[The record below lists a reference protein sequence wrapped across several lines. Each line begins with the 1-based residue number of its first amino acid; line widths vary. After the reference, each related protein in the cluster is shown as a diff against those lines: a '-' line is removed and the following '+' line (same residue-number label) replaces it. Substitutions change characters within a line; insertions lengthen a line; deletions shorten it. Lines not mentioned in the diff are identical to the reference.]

1 MSDLRLIE
9 VDEFFFAIRDF
20 GSLDVFVTARGLDE
34 DEVFSRHEAFMARRP
49 ASARGRFYCASVD
62 AGMCEAA
69 FNAAVIEVVATFDL
83 QLDGDLAGEYRIA
96 A

>member
-1 MSDLRLIE
+1 MRERRMSDLRLIE

-62 AGMCEAA
+62 AGMCEGR
-69 FNAAVIEVVATFDL
+69 V
-83 QLDGDLAGEYRIA
+83 
-96 A
+96 

>member
-1 MSDLRLIE
+1 MRRSW
-9 VDEFFFAIRDF
+9 
-20 GSLDVFVTARGLDE
+20 RGG
-34 DEVFSRHEAFMARRP
+34 RRRR
-49 ASARGRFYCASVD
+49 AVVLLCQRGRWHVRP
-62 AGMCEAA
+62 

>member
-49 ASARGRFYCASVD
+49 ASARGRFIVPAWTL
-62 AGMCEAA
+62 ACEAA

>member
-1 MSDLRLIE
+1 MRRSWRGGRRRRA
-9 VDEFFFAIRDF
+9 V
-20 GSLDVFVTARGLDE
+20 VFIV
-34 DEVFSRHEAFMARRP
+34 P
-49 ASARGRFYCASVD
+49 AWTLA
-62 AGMCEAA
+62 CEAA

>member
-1 MSDLRLIE
+1 
-9 VDEFFFAIRDF
+9 
-20 GSLDVFVTARGLDE
+20 
-34 DEVFSRHEAFMARRP
+34 MARRP

-83 QLDGDLAGEYRIA
+83 QLDGDLAGEYRSPRERRSGCVSGRMVRRFFVLGVDRRFA
-96 A
+96 RSQVGRASGR